1 MKLPCGLEAETDVPE
16 RCGGDEKSVGA
27 AELRVPLLARGER
40 ATRGPRSLSTFRST
54 LAVSSSRT
62 CPNPA
67 LHTRGNT
74 ADNTIVET
82 EDHNHSLTLHVDQ
95 TTWVM

>member
-1 MKLPCGLEAETDVPE
+1 VPQDGTHVPE

-62 CPNPA
+62 CRSMRS
-67 LHTRGNT
+67 RGHT
-74 ADNTIVET
+74 ADDTM
-82 EDHNHSLTLHVDQ
+82 VDTQ
-95 TTWVM
+95 LPRTSTTTS